1 MNNSEQIK
9 DVFEKLEALKN
20 NIDEL
25 KREISDIKY
34 FNRILSYKLSGI
46 PYFSSENKKTPII
59 NGNIKNY

>member
-25 KREISDIKY
+25 KREIEE
-34 FNRILSYKLSGI
+34 L
-46 PYFSSENKKTPII
+46 
-59 NGNIKNY
+59 NISIWHWVIH